1 MSKRGG
7 NRGLV
12 ALPALVGGVLVRGRL
27 RDPQY
32 QASVAWRNT
41 AYNPPPHTSFY
52 LGEGMKAPPRPDIRT
67 Q

>member
-7 NRGLV
+7 NLGLV
-12 ALPALVGGVLVRGRL
+12 ALPAVVGGVLVRGRL
-27 RDPQY
+27 HDPQY
-32 QASVAWRNT
+32 RAAGAWRNS